1 MRWKALLL
9 LGSCQYL
16 VIRFVL
22 FFHLPK
28 EKQVRIWLFF
38 KTFYL
43 FIGIRI
49 CNILLWIH
57 QTTWTN
63 LFILHILKYTATNNQ
78 VIQENINILPI
89 SQFRLPSS
97 RFQSLS
103 TSDLTVT
110 EQCSGNRRS
119 DENVK
124 FFPQTSFRNTMKNT
138 NRKPISI
145 HQ

>member
-97 RFQSLS
+97 CFQSLS

-145 HQ
+145 H